1 MTAVAADRPS
11 GVWVRA
17 IEGTEEVQQ
26 PTIREEAMHV
36 QVVTYELRGMSENE
50 YIGIANRLA
59 PRYSTMPGLQA
70 KVWLDHAQP
79 GRYGA
84 VYFWDSR
91 EYMERYKASDLF
103 EPRNPN
109 FDEVTSASFDVLEN
123 LTRAT
128 QPVLE
133 LVEGRFRPGADA
145 AARRAASTDGAT
157 VAGTG
162 GTVTAA
168 AKSAA
173 ETATTAV
180 SKAAK
185 AASSTA
191 SKATKA
197 ATDTATRA
205 SRAATGKTPTS
216 TGKTPTSTKAAT
228 KPPSKPRPRG
238 GAPAT

>member
-1 MTAVAADRPS
+1 
-11 GVWVRA
+11 
-17 IEGTEEVQQ
+17 
-26 PTIREEAMHV
+26 MHV
-36 QVVTYELRGMSENE
+36 QVVTYQLRGMSENE

-59 PRYSTMPGLQA
+59 PRYAAMPGLQA
-70 KVWLDHAQP
+70 KVWLDHDRP
-79 GRYGA
+79 GTYGA
-84 VYFWDSR
+84 LYFWDDR
-91 EYMERYKASDLF
+91 EHMERYKASDLF

-109 FDEVTSASFDVLEN
+109 FTEVTSASFDVLEN

-133 LVEGRFRPGADA
+133 LVEGRYRRGAD
-145 AARRAASTDGAT
+145 AARRAAPTDDGAT

-168 AKSAA
+168 ARSAA

-191 SKATKA
+191 SRATKA
-197 ATDTATRA
+197 ATDTAARATRTT
-205 SRAATGKTPTS
+205 SPKAAKS
-216 TGKTPTSTKAAT
+216 TKAATKAAT
-228 KPPSKPRPRG
+228 KPPSKTRPRG
-238 GAPAT
+238 GSPAAK